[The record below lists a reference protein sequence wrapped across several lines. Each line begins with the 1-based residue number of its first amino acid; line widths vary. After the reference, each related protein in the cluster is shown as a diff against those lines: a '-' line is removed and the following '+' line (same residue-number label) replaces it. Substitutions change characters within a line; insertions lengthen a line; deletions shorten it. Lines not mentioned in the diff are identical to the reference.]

1 LTPIFTFR
9 WDQTPADLASFIA
22 SVPSTMQVQLGG
34 FETILLTTYGVTI
47 PDAEIP
53 LMRSTYASRTE
64 AELCAWMDLPYC
76 AGL

>member
-1 LTPIFTFR
+1 
-9 WDQTPADLASFIA
+9 
-22 SVPSTMQVQLGG
+22 VPSTMQVQLGG

-47 PDAEIP
+47 PDDQIP